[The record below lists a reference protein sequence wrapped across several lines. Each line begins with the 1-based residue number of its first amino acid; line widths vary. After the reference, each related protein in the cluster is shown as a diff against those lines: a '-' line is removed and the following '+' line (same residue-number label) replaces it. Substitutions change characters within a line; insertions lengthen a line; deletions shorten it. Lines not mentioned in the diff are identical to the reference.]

1 MTVTKI
7 AKKRAHSKN
16 LRYTAFHEAG
26 HAVMAVLLKL
36 PFRYVTIVPTAE
48 FLGGCNFRTPSYAQK
63 LRLVAQNPNAWD
75 RDRLENEIIFY
86 MGGAIAE
93 KRISG
98 RIEHTGSSSDRR
110 CAADLATAALRY
122 APPEEVAAYLKYLSV
137 RASNLVNSPEV
148 WEQVMLIA
156 HRLLKSKKLTQTEV
170 KEVLGVGKFAA
181 RT

>member
-1 MTVTKI
+1 MATKI
-7 AKKRAHSKN
+7 TTKHEHSKN
-16 LRYTAFHEAG
+16 LRRTAFHEAG

-75 RDRLENEIIFY
+75 RDRLENEILFY
-86 MGGAIAE
+86 MAGAIAE

-98 RIEHTGSSSDRR
+98 RIEARGSSSDRH
-110 CAADLATAALRY
+110 CASDLATAALRY
-122 APPEEVAAYLKYLSV
+122 AAPEEVVAYLKYLSV

-148 WEQVMLIA
+148 WAQVVLIA
-156 HRLLKSKKLTQTEV
+156 QRLLKIKKLTQTEV